1 MDGLLT
7 PPNGPCYGPIP
18 RAAPSGECAL
28 FAGLAATVRAVREA
42 EQAGALPAR
51 IARIRWGIPDAAIAW
66 IAGLVV
72 SLIAIAPFIE
82 PDRAGDQ
89 PVDVLLVALFAQ
101 SVGVIGWLAYVAWH
115 KGLGSLRADFGLSAS
130 PRTVVFVGA
139 GVALAAL
146 AGWLLLPITDL
157 ANLDESS
164 QDVVRVF
171 EESKGIEIPFFL
183 LGVVVLAPVAE
194 ELLFRGALL
203 RGLLRRTNPFLAVM
217 GSGLVFA
224 LVHLVGDLGTG
235 YYVPA
240 FVLLGVI
247 SGWMA
252 LTTGN
257 LAASIGLHMG
267 FNLLGSVL
275 ILV

>member
-28 FAGLAATVRAVREA
+28 FAGRAATVRAVREA

-130 PRTVVFVGA
+130 PQTVVFVGA

-203 RGLLRRTNPFLAVM
+203 RGLLRRTNPLAAVV
-217 GSGLVFA
+217 GSAVVFA
-224 LVHLVGDLGTG
+224 LVHLIGDLGTG

-252 LTTGN
+252 VTTGN

>member
-1 MDGLLT
+1 MLR
-7 PPNGPCYGPIP
+7 PNSPC
-18 RAAPSGECAL
+18 RALGECTFL
-28 FAGLAATVRAVREA
+28 AGRAATVRTVREA
-42 EQAGALPAR
+42 EQAGAVPAR
-51 IARIRWGIPDAAIAW
+51 IARIQWGLPDGAIAW

-72 SLIAIAPFIE
+72 SLVAIVPLVD
-82 PDRAGDQ
+82 PDRTGDQ

-101 SVGVIGWLAYVAWH
+101 SLGVIGWLAYVAWR
-115 KGLGSLRADFGLSAS
+115 KGLGSLQADFGLRVS
-130 PRTVVFVGA
+130 PPTVGFIGL
-139 GVALAAL
+139 GVALAAV

-171 EESKGIEIPFFL
+171 EGSKGIEVPFFL
-183 LGVVVLAPVAE
+183 LGVVVVAPVAE

-203 RGLLRRTNPFLAVM
+203 RGLLRRTNPFVAVF
-217 GSGLVFA
+217 GSALIFGLVH
-224 LVHLVGDLGTG
+224 VVGDLGTG

-240 FVLLGVI
+240 FVMLGVI

-252 LTTGN
+252 VTTGN

-267 FNLLGSVL
+267 FNLLGAL
-275 ILV
+275 AILL